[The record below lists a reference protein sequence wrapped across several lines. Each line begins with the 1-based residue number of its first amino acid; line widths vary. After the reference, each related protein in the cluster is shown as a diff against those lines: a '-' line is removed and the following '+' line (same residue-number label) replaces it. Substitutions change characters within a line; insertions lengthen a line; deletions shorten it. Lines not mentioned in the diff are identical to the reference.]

1 MGCKGRDKNY
11 TIQEKDKKT
20 VFRYCYLFFFL
31 PCIRI
36 TSTFVPNPNTM
47 IRINNFEKTDSV
59 FNQYMA
65 ELRDAVIQQDR
76 MRFRRNLERIGE
88 VMAYEI
94 SKSFEYDDEE
104 VTTPLGIKQI
114 RTMHEQPVIATI
126 LRAGLPFHNGMLS
139 MFDQADSAF
148 IAAYRKYDKNEEDS
162 EIRVEYFSSPDIE
175 DRVLIVCDPL
185 LATGESIVKTLNGL
199 MEDMMP
205 KEIHIAVAVASQD
218 GLDYVERTMSRL
230 PVTIWVGSIDEEL
243 TARAYVVPGI
253 GDVGDLAY
261 GEKRSS

>member
-1 MGCKGRDKNY
+1 
-11 TIQEKDKKT
+11 
-20 VFRYCYLFFFL
+20 
-31 PCIRI
+31 
-36 TSTFVPNPNTM
+36 M
-47 IRINNFEKTDSV
+47 IEIHNLEKTDSV

-76 MRFRRNLERIGE
+76 MRFRRNLERIGQI
-88 VMAYEI
+88 MAYEI

-218 GLDYVERTMSRL
+218 GLDYVDRTMSRL

-261 GEKRSS
+261 GEKR

>member
-1 MGCKGRDKNY
+1 
-11 TIQEKDKKT
+11 
-20 VFRYCYLFFFL
+20 
-31 PCIRI
+31 
-36 TSTFVPNPNTM
+36 M
-47 IRINNFEKTDSV
+47 IKIINLEKTDSV

-65 ELRDAVIQQDR
+65 ELRDVVIQQDR
-76 MRFRRNLERIGE
+76 MRFRSNLERIGQ

-104 VTTPLGIKQI
+104 VNTPLGIKQI

-175 DRVLIVCDPL
+175 DRILILCDPL

-218 GLDYVERTMSRL
+218 GLDYVEHTMSRL
-230 PVTIWVGSIDEEL
+230 PVTIWVGSVDEEL

-261 GEKRSS
+261 GEKR

>member
-1 MGCKGRDKNY
+1 
-11 TIQEKDKKT
+11 
-20 VFRYCYLFFFL
+20 
-31 PCIRI
+31 
-36 TSTFVPNPNTM
+36 M
-47 IRINNFEKTDSV
+47 IEIHNLEKTDSV

-88 VMAYEI
+88 IMAYEI

-104 VTTPLGIKQI
+104 VTTPLGVKQI
-114 RTMHEQPVIATI
+114 RTMREQPVIATI

-162 EIRVEYFSSPDIE
+162 EIRVEYFSSPELE
-175 DRVLIVCDPL
+175 DRILILCDPL
-185 LATGESIVKTLNGL
+185 LATGESIVKTLNGS
-199 MEDMMP
+199 MDEMTP
-205 KEIHIAVAVASQD
+205 KQIHIAVAVASQD
-218 GLDYVERTMSRL
+218 GLDYVQRTMSRL
-230 PVTIWVGSIDEEL
+230 PMTIWVGSIDEEL

>member
-1 MGCKGRDKNY
+1 MKKNNGC
-11 TIQEKDKKT
+11 IAKD
-20 VFRYCYLFFFL
+20 LFLF
-31 PCIRI
+31 PI
-36 TSTFVPNPNTM
+36 FVPNTNTM
-47 IRINNFEKTDSV
+47 IEIHNLEKTDSV

-76 MRFRRNLERIGE
+76 MRFRRNLERIGQI
-88 VMAYEI
+88 MAYEI

-104 VTTPLGIKQI
+104 VTTPLGIKSI

-230 PVTIWVGSIDEEL
+230 PVTIWVGSVDEEL

-261 GEKRSS
+261 GEKR

>member
-1 MGCKGRDKNY
+1 
-11 TIQEKDKKT
+11 
-20 VFRYCYLFFFL
+20 
-31 PCIRI
+31 
-36 TSTFVPNPNTM
+36 M
-47 IRINNFEKTDSV
+47 IEIHNLEKTDSV

-104 VTTPLGIKQI
+104 VTTPLGVKQI
-114 RTMHEQPVIATI
+114 RTMREQPVIATI

-175 DRVLIVCDPL
+175 DRILILCDPL

-205 KEIHIAVAVASQD
+205 KVIHIAVAVASQD
-218 GLDYVERTMSRL
+218 GLDYVQRTMSRL

-261 GEKRSS
+261 GEKR

>member
-1 MGCKGRDKNY
+1 
-11 TIQEKDKKT
+11 
-20 VFRYCYLFFFL
+20 
-31 PCIRI
+31 
-36 TSTFVPNPNTM
+36 M
-47 IRINNFEKTDSV
+47 IKINNLERTDSV

-175 DRVLIVCDPL
+175 DRILILCDPL

-261 GEKRSS
+261 GEKR